1 MKLRT
6 TGWDLVV
13 ACFDLSQKADSL
25 VDQRDRAETYS
36 KAGHL
41 CCITQDERG
50 TQTFRKEG
58 DQWRA
63 YGSVTKAANAYM
75 NVIKVSKNVLDA
87 VRVFTEVLD
96 TLRDERA
103 KVIAAFHQEFAEW
116 LVKKELDLSLA
127 VEHDVVWV
135 WVWVWSAFW

>member
-1 MKLRT
+1 M
-6 TGWDLVV
+6 
-13 ACFDLSQKADSL
+13 ACL
-25 VDQRDRAETYS
+25 
-36 KAGHL
+36 
-41 CCITQDERG
+41 
-50 TQTFRKEG
+50 
-58 DQWRA
+58 WR
-63 YGSVTKAANAYM
+63 VTKAANAYM
-75 NVIKVSKNVLDA
+75 NVIKLSKNVLDA

-135 WVWVWSAFW
+135 WVWMWVCV